1 MNTEL
6 AIVLGLLCAAIVM
19 FAMNKPRMDMV
30 ALIMMIALPFTGVIS
45 MGESLAGFA
54 DSNIVLIAAL
64 FVIGEGFVRTGVARM
79 VGDLI
84 IARTGNSEVRVI
96 VMLMVSVCLLG
107 SLMSSTAVTAIFI
120 PIAFRIA
127 YSTGCSPGQLMMP
140 LSMAALIS
148 GMITLVATAPNLVIS
163 SELQRQGFEGFGFFE
178 ITPFGVPV
186 LVLAIAYM
194 LFARRWLPGAKKSA
208 DAGRAVAR
216 PSLKDWIRMYNL
228 ASREHRLRIPAG
240 SPLVGKALSEL
251 DLRGSTGVN
260 ILAIERA
267 RRFGRNLLN
276 PTRETVLQAN
286 DILLIDLLQ
295 SCPSVEGVRERFGL
309 VSLPLGGAYFDD
321 RSQDIGMA
329 QVIVPAESRLVGKSV
344 VEAGFRTRT
353 GLTVIGLRRGADAFS
368 EEFVSEKIRVGDTLL
383 VVGPWKQIE
392 RVKLD
397 DTGVILMQ
405 MPSDV
410 EEVLPA
416 PGKAPHALFALGVVV
431 VLMITGVI
439 PNVQAALIGCLIM
452 GATGCIGINGS
463 YSAINWKTIV
473 LIVGMLPFSL
483 ALQRTGGVELAA
495 AGLTGLTG
503 GAGQH
508 VVLATLFALT
518 MVLSMFMSNTATAVL
533 LAPVAIAVAVEM
545 GVSPYPF
552 AMIVALAAS
561 TAFVTPVSSPVNT
574 LVVTPGNYKF
584 SDFVRIGG
592 PFAVITMIVS
602 VILVPIVMPLAPLAG
617 EAVDAALVE
626 PAPEATA
633 APASEPADP
642 SPERSGP

>member
-1 MNTEL
+1 MNLQL
-6 AIVLGLLCAAIVM
+6 AIVLGLLLSAIVM

-30 ALIMMIALPFTGVIS
+30 ALIMMVALPFTGVIS
-45 MGESLAGFA
+45 MSESLAGFS

-64 FVIGEGFVRTGVARM
+64 FVIGEGLVRTGVARM
-79 VGDLI
+79 VGDFI

-96 VMLMVSVCLLG
+96 AMLMVSVCLMG

-120 PIAFRIA
+120 PVALRIA
-127 YSTGCSPGQLMMP
+127 YSTGASPGQLMMP

-163 SELQRQGFEGFGFFE
+163 SELQRQGFEGFSFFA

-194 LFARRWLPGAKKSA
+194 LFVRRWLPGAKKRSA
-208 DAGRAVAR
+208 DAKTAGGR
-216 PSLKDWIRMYNL
+216 PSLNDWIREFSL
-228 ASREHRLRIPAG
+228 AGREHRLRIPAA

-260 ILAIERA
+260 ILAIERG
-267 RRFGRNLLN
+267 RRFGRELLR
-276 PTRETVLQAN
+276 PTRETVLHA
-286 DILLIDLLQ
+286 DDVLLIDLLVN
-295 SCPSVEGVRERFGL
+295 CPNVEAVREQFKL
-309 VSLPLGGAYFDD
+309 QSLPLVGTYFKD

-329 QVIVPAESRLVGKSV
+329 QVIVPAESRLIGKSI
-344 VEAGFRTRT
+344 VEANFRTRT
-353 GLTVIGLRRGADAFS
+353 GLTVIGFRRGAEALGK
-368 EEFVSEKIRVGDTLL
+368 EFISEKIRVGDTLL

-397 DTGVILMQ
+397 DTGVILMR

-410 EEVLPA
+410 EEVLPV

-431 VLMITGVI
+431 VLMITGII

-463 YSAINWKTIV
+463 YRAINWKTIV

-483 ALQRTGGVELAA
+483 ALQRTGGVEIAA
-495 AGLTGLTG
+495 AGLTGLTD
-503 GAGQH
+503 GAGLH

-518 MVLSMFMSNTATAVL
+518 MILSMFMSNTATAVL
-533 LAPVAIAVAVEM
+533 LAPVAIAVAREM

-592 PFAVITMIVS
+592 PFAFITMVVS
-602 VILVPIVMPLAPLAG
+602 VILVPIVMPLDPLHG
-617 EAVDAALVE
+617 EADVDAAIVE
-626 PAPEATA
+626 PAPGNLSP
-633 APASEPADP
+633 PASAAIDMPP
-642 SPERSGP
+642 P